1 MLRVPLSREASMNKL
16 PDTEDTGDVVGS
28 PPTPGPKDLS
38 LGFDLVSNGFLF
50 VVPRAKKD
58 RRKIIPR

>member
-1 MLRVPLSREASMNKL
+1 MNKL

-28 PPTPGPKDLS
+28 PPAPGVGSPPAPGPKDLS

-50 VVPRAKKD
+50 VVLRAKRIGEK
-58 RRKIIPR
+58 